1 MSNKKYKNN
10 RNNKL
15 LDKKLALH
23 PDNNVDEVDAYND
36 FLLGIRY
43 NPANIQKVNPN
54 AYPAVSRKKTGI

>member
-23 PDNNVDEVDAYND
+23 PDNKVDEVEAYNN
-36 FLLGIRY
+36 FLSGIY
-43 NPANIQKVNPN
+43 YDPSHIPKVNPHRYN
-54 AYPAVSRKKTGI
+54 NTK